1 MKKHHHL
8 SLIAALVLS
17 ACGGG
22 SGSVSN
28 SSDNGNNG
36 DSGAPADITLT
47 GRALSGSY
55 LAGKTVCLDLNANQQ
70 CDSGEP
76 HATTDSQGRFTFTL
90 SETQQTEARQA
101 WAIVVAPTTQTKG
114 AARQASMASTASSLL
129 GYFDG
134 TGFAVSPYT
143 HQLVTSAAP
152 VERKNQYQSSIAV
165 KEKKLIANELGL
177 TTQEAN
183 TQKLF
188 ADYLAAG
195 DAHSAALAEEAT
207 IKEQQLIE
215 ASALQAELA
224 ASLATANPQGW
235 QSVTA
240 SIRNLREYNRNQDI
254 WQQIRLQ
261 EVVYSKRVDAIETT
275 RTESTR
281 WLLDEQGGYDATLP
295 LRRFVDEE
303 VKNGDSKQYSQ
314 HSTWDWTYDEN
325 GVATVKGES
334 VKRGTFS
341 QDANGLYS
349 YHTTEFINEGTPVDK
364 DTTPLPEE
372 SYCEGFD
379 LQAEFVRWQAD
390 PSLTAL
396 DQCVGSVI
404 RSDDKESLDAQGA
417 WTQSRAMTFWYRS
430 SDEAINP
437 NGPPSHYETRTNV
450 VTAQGDTQFVNQQDN
465 QALTINAPTLG
476 QSPFNLTRDDKLN
489 HTGDSA
495 IKLAQP
501 ICGGCAASEL
511 DSSIPGFGKVE
522 LQNYNPTRWR
532 SLAGAHLEQD
542 YLKKQTG
549 DFTLTNR
556 LFQLDV
562 RQPDG
567 LNQPL
572 FLKYAGNSEPFMTQ
586 DWQFNKASQTL
597 TVAHRYAPT
606 PQVAEVWP
614 LPSQV
619 IQGQPMTLSTTLQV
633 ADTHGLPSATQVTTV
648 DGGNAVSTP
657 TFAEGLFNSP
667 LRWSVQ
673 SSDTSPDGQE
683 FAELLFDTAPLRFN
697 ASRDAGISQGICG
710 GDTATVRQDLLF
722 APVGGDM
729 VVSVV
734 CDGVEVAQQY
744 LLRVTRPYDGTTFQ
758 AELQRFIDGANI
770 YREAPLER
778 TQLTFTKQ

>member
-22 SGSVSN
+22 SDNS
-28 SSDNGNNG
+28 SSDNGGN
-36 DSGAPADITLT
+36 GAPADITLS
-47 GRALSGSY
+47 GRALSGDY
-55 LAGKTVCLDLNANQQ
+55 LAGQAVCLDLNASQQ

-76 HATTDSQGRFTFTL
+76 QTTTDSQGRFSFTL
-90 SETQQTEARQA
+90 PETQQADASQA
-101 WAIVVAPTTQTKG
+101 WAILAAPTTAPQV
-114 AARQASMASTASSLL
+114 AARVTNAATTPTLL

-134 TGFAVSPYT
+134 AEFAVSPYT
-143 HQLVTSAAP
+143 HQLVTSTDP
-152 VERKNQYQSSIAV
+152 EQRKTQYQSSIAT
-165 KEKKLIANELGL
+165 KEKQLIANELGL
-177 TTQEAN
+177 TTQEASA
-183 TQKLF
+183 QKLF
-188 ADYLAAG
+188 GDYLAAG
-195 DAHSAALAEEAT
+195 DAHSAALADEAAT
-207 IKEQQLIE
+207 KEQQLVE

-224 ASLATANPQGW
+224 AALATHNPQRW
-235 QSVTA
+235 QSVTV
-240 SIRNLREYNRNQDI
+240 SIRNLREYDRNLDI

-261 EVVYSKRVDAIETT
+261 EVVYTKRIEAIETT
-275 RTESTR
+275 RTENTR
-281 WLLDEQGGYDATLP
+281 WLLDEQGGYDAQQP
-295 LRRFVDEE
+295 LRRFIDEE
-303 VKNGDSKQYSQ
+303 HKNWDSKQYNL
-314 HSTWDWTYDEN
+314 HSAWDWTYDEN
-325 GVATVKGES
+325 GNATVKGES
-334 VKRGTFS
+334 IRSGTFS

-349 YHTTEFINEGTPVDK
+349 YHTTEFTNEGTPVPQ

-379 LQAEFVRWQAD
+379 IQAEFARWQAN

-396 DQCVGSVI
+396 DQCVGNVLQSN
-404 RSDDKESLDAQGA
+404 DQESLNSQGA
-417 WTQSRAMTFWYRS
+417 WTQHRALTFWLKGE
-430 SDEAINP
+430 DPINP
-437 NGPPSHYETRTNV
+437 NGPPSSYETRTSV

-465 QALTINAPTLG
+465 QALTINAPALG
-476 QSPFNLTRDDKLN
+476 QSPFNLTRDDKLS

-532 SLAGAHLEQD
+532 SLAGAYLEQD

-549 DFTLTNR
+549 DFTLANR
-556 LFQLDV
+556 FYQLDV

-586 DWQFNKASQTL
+586 DWQFDKASQTL
-597 TVAHRYAPT
+597 KVEHHYAPT
-606 PQVAEVWP
+606 SQVAEVWP

-619 IQGQPMTLSTTLQV
+619 IQGQPMTLSATIQV
-633 ADTHGLPSATQVTTV
+633 ADTHGLSSATQVTTV

-657 TFAEGLFNSP
+657 TFAEGLFSSP

-673 SSDTSPDGQE
+673 SSDTSP
-683 FAELLFDTAPLRFN
+683 
-697 ASRDAGISQGICG
+697 
-710 GDTATVRQDLLF
+710 
-722 APVGGDM
+722 
-729 VVSVV
+729 
-734 CDGVEVAQQY
+734 
-744 LLRVTRPYDGTTFQ
+744 YDGTTFQ
-758 AELQRFIDGANI
+758 AELQRFADGANI

-778 TQLTFTKQ
+778 SQLTFTKQ